1 MAEIKDKVNK
11 AAHNTSQAP
20 PIPPPSSAA
29 INFSSLAMFSVS
41 RGHFLLP
48 QVFSEVGVL
57 MDGSSHFSR
66 SEISFPN

>member
-41 RGHFLLP
+41 RGRFLLP
-48 QVFSEVGVL
+48 QVFSEMGY
-57 MDGSSHFSR
+57 
-66 SEISFPN
+66 